1 MSTSSSPLLV
11 RERLQLIDALRG
23 LAIFGILMVNM
34 PLMYGPMSNVLL
46 NLSTA
51 ESIPDLIA
59 EAIIKVFFEG
69 KFYVL
74 FSALF
79 GFGFYIFLHK
89 PSGTPEDNLRLFR
102 RRLVFL
108 FLFGMAHVSLLWAG
122 DILVFYAAFGFI
134 LLAFR
139 NSTERKQLRWA
150 IGFAL
155 LPIVLGALLYG
166 VVLMAGMS
174 PESQEATQASLEQG
188 REQTYALYQSA
199 YEAYSSGS
207 YTDTMRIRWQEYLAL
222 LPGVLFFYPTVL
234 AMFLLGFIAARRGLI
249 SHYQEHIP
257 FWRKALRLGLFIGLP
272 LSMLYAYALHQAPPG
287 DQTSG
292 WYTLAT
298 TLHIVGGSLLSLG
311 YVAFMVLRY
320 HGGHRRFMEAYL
332 APVGRMAL
340 SNYISHSLITLLLF
354 HGYGLGLFG
363 KIAIWQGIL
372 LTLAIFTM
380 QVFVSRWWLARYR
393 FGPLEWLWRSLTYGL
408 RQPMKVVA
416 K

>member
-1 MSTSSSPLLV
+1 MQTSSSPVPV

-46 NLSTA
+46 NLSIA

-89 PSGTPEDNLRLFR
+89 PSGSTEENLRLFK
-102 RRLVFL
+102 RRLFFL
-108 FLFGMAHVSLLWAG
+108 LLFGLGHIHFLWAG
-122 DILVFYAAFGFI
+122 DILVFYALFGFI
-134 LLAFR
+134 LLVFR
-139 NSTERKQLRWA
+139 NSTARKQLRWA
-150 IGFAL
+150 VAFAL
-155 LPIVLGALLYG
+155 IPIVLGGLMYGAL
-166 VVLMAGMS
+166 LMAGMS
-174 PESQEATQASLEQG
+174 PEAQEATQASLEQG

-207 YTDTMRIRWQEYLAL
+207 FADTVRARWQEYLAL
-222 LPGVLFFYPTVL
+222 LPGILFFYPTVL
-234 AMFLLGFIAARRGLI
+234 TMFLLGFIAAKRGLI
-249 SHYQEHIP
+249 SQYQDHIP
-257 FWRKALRLGLFIGLP
+257 FWRKALKLGLFIGLP

-287 DQTSG
+287 DQGSG
-292 WYTLAT
+292 WYPFAT
-298 TLHIVGGSLLSLG
+298 TMHIIGGSLLSLG

-320 HGGHRRFMEAYL
+320 HAGHRRFMEAYL

-340 SNYISHSLITLLLF
+340 SNYLSHSLITSLLF

-372 LTLAIFTM
+372 LTLAIFVM
-380 QVFVSRWWLARYR
+380 QIFVSRWWLARYR
-393 FGPLEWLWRSLTYGL
+393 FGPLEWLWRSLTYGR
-408 RQPMKVVA
+408 RQPMKLVL